1 MKGGS
6 SPVKVRQ
13 WRARLLRFQES
24 GQTVAEFCR
33 KEKVSEASLYR
44 WRKELVNRVASSRS
58 RTPSADLRPG
68 ASKSRRSTAPS
79 ERSAYRYGHD
89 VAATKSGITL
99 PLCAECE
106 IQVSEADQTCY
117 ERIRAMLGAD
127 KATEEPT
134 AKEEEGE

>member
-13 WRARLLRFQES
+13 WRRRLLRFQES

-44 WRKELVNRVASSRS
+44 WRKELVNRVSSSRS
-58 RTPSADLRPG
+58 RTPSADPHPR

-106 IQVSEADQTCY
+106 IRCLNGRSWGERQVRKS
-117 ERIRAMLGAD
+117 G
-127 KATEEPT
+127 
-134 AKEEEGE
+134 EGKMWSSSTISSTRCR

>member
-79 ERSAYRYGHD
+79 ERSASPFKPVQVKPGPPAAACLTVRLPGGVQLAVNNHLP
-89 VAATKSGITL
+89 VAEMVLVKLLEHAVANKEG
-99 PLCAECE
+99 
-106 IQVSEADQTCY
+106 QTC
-117 ERIRAMLGAD
+117 
-127 KATEEPT
+127 
-134 AKEEEGE
+134 

>member
-44 WRKELVNRVASSRS
+44 WRK
-58 RTPSADLRPG
+58 G
-68 ASKSRRSTAPS
+68 WST
-79 ERSAYRYGHD
+79 E
-89 VAATKSGITL
+89 
-99 PLCAECE
+99 
-106 IQVSEADQTCY
+106 
-117 ERIRAMLGAD
+117 
-127 KATEEPT
+127 
-134 AKEEEGE
+134 